1 MSLPLPWVD
10 RIFEKLTLV
19 YGQAFLARWRDLD
32 LDAVKHDWAHEL
44 DGFERHPK
52 AIAHALQ
59 ALPPEKPPTVLQFRE
74 LARRAPLP
82 ELPRLESPPADA
94 ERVAAELG
102 DLMFLL
108 VDFARWQG
116 IDAEDALRT
125 TNNRFE
131 RRFRHMEQGLK
142 AQGKDFKTSSRE
154 ERRALWEEAKRLEK
168 GA

>member
-44 DGFERHPK
+44 AGFEAHPK

-59 ALPPEKPPTVLQFRE
+59 TLPSDHPPTVLQFRE

-82 ELPRLESPPADA
+82 ELPRLEQPAADVQ
-94 ERVAAELG
+94 RVAAELAKLATVRQQVASVNG
-102 DLMFLL
+102 RDW
-108 VDFARWQG
+108 ARRILDRKARG
-116 IDAEDALRT
+116 ERVNRT
-125 TNNRFE
+125 VLS
-131 RRFRHMEQGLK
+131 M
-142 AQGKDFKTSSRE
+142 AQQAMGV
-154 ERRALWEEAKRLEK
+154 AA
-168 GA
+168 

>member
-44 DGFERHPK
+44 AGFEAHPK

-59 ALPPEKPPTVLQFRE
+59 TLPSDHPPTVLQFRE

-94 ERVAAELG
+94 ERVAAELAK
-102 DLMFLL
+102 LAT
-108 VDFARWQG
+108 V
-116 IDAEDALRT
+116 RT
-125 TNNRFE
+125 TAAQAVDHRAWARRILDRKARGERVNRTVLS
-131 RRFRHMEQGLK
+131 M
-142 AQGKDFKTSSRE
+142 AQQAMGV
-154 ERRALWEEAKRLEK
+154 AA
-168 GA
+168 

>member
-32 LDAVKHDWAHEL
+32 LDAVKADWAHEL

-82 ELPRLESPPADA
+82 ELPRLAGPPADA
-94 ERVAAELG
+94 GRVAAELAK
-102 DLMFLL
+102 LAT
-108 VDFARWQG
+108 V
-116 IDAEDALRT
+116 RT
-125 TNNRFE
+125 TAAQAVDHRAWARRILDRKARGERVNRTVLS
-131 RRFRHMEQGLK
+131 M
-142 AQGKDFKTSSRE
+142 AQQAMGV
-154 ERRALWEEAKRLEK
+154 AA
-168 GA
+168 

>member
-32 LDAVKHDWAHEL
+32 LDAVKADWAHEL

-82 ELPRLESPPADA
+82 LGYPFTPRIFASAAPPPGRVSKLPRPFV
-94 ERVAAELG
+94 VAA
-102 DLMFLL
+102 
-108 VDFARWQG
+108 
-116 IDAEDALRT
+116 LRGPRNVPFNEVTLIRNLT
-125 TNNRFE
+125 T
-131 RRFRHMEQGLK
+131 
-142 AQGKDFKTSSRE
+142 
-154 ERRALWEEAKRLEK
+154 
-168 GA
+168 